1 MNINSNTAVLCIYS
15 QYTTPS
21 PDSATIRECVTFIN
35 RDDFVPPTICWI
47 FCTFFSLIYGRE
59 GRSWYF
65 VRHRNIYETIWQP
78 ASFSKVQFRKW
89 INKQEKFRRLK
100 SFVGPKFPRSD
111 YLKFWTVW
119 RWQPRLW
126 SVERNKFSNW
136 EIESFHFYASSYIAI
151 GAINHL
157 LPENHK
163 NHVPF
168 SLVWLRLLMT
178 KEEEK
183 IACSFHVWMSSIVNK
198 KSRWHSAQQSWD
210 SSHPFLPQSSFWD
223 ILTL

>member
-15 QYTTPS
+15 QYTTLS
-21 PDSATIRECVTFIN
+21 LDSATIRECVTFIN

-100 SFVGPKFPRSD
+100 SFVGRKFPRSD

-168 SLVWLRLLMT
+168 SLVWLRLSMT
-178 KEEEK
+178 KGK